1 MPLLEQSVCF
11 QTLFH
16 HDGSHSRRDSLSMKG
31 IRQMIY
37 RGMDRQTSRW
47 EGGINGENWTLQPS
61 GADIRY
67 IASSKLTHLQSS
79 EVLLSTF
86 YTCWHLSCVCP
97 QFGLWGKS
105 LCEVNK
111 EPCPTPADRF
121 LSLRLSLLF
130 PTGESFQCFHLIS
143 AALILLQHLMF
154 HGVTDR
160 GGLRSSAGA
169 AYCRL
174 SEFIDQRQHNMSK
187 RGLVRDVSRREC
199 PPKCR
204 T

>member
-1 MPLLEQSVCF
+1 
-11 QTLFH
+11 
-16 HDGSHSRRDSLSMKG
+16 
-31 IRQMIY
+31 
-37 RGMDRQTSRW
+37 MDRQTSRW
-47 EGGINGENWTLQPS
+47 EGRINGENWTLQPS

-187 RGLVRDVSRREC
+187 RGLVGTWAGENVHRSVGHRNKLFKIYLQYITGKWFTLWFFVRLDKERNIQSI
-199 PPKCR
+199 
-204 T
+204 